1 MGTLGARTGDERAGS
16 GAEHGAGRVAG
27 AALLLR
33 GSRFGAGAG
42 WRTRA
47 RVGYRPI
54 PQSALPGVGRGPDA
68 LLLSGVGSAGS
79 AGPGAG
85 CGLGLRLGGVPDAVL
100 GDLTEVEACFAD
112 VQRAGPPLPVAWHPA
127 QSRAHR
133 ALTPG
138 GWCLCE
144 TCARV
149 LQLHPEDRGE
159 GARAQAAPPRGGAGA
174 SGQGDV
180 CATCP
185 LPHTAERPHP
195 VTFLDGSSWVSQH
208 KGEGGGLC
216 PGRRGCRGSPAWAPG
231 AFPPR
236 GTQLFCTQSPWRS
249 VAWAQLAGR
258 GQVEG
263 EGKSAAKPG
272 QRRRGLE
279 GGQGTRDGEAQRPR
293 ARGGRRAPPGGH
305 REERTRGAFAAS
317 AGEHVL
323 PLRPAT
329 GRLESR
335 RLRGCGRAGWGSGLA
350 LRAGLFFFSSP

>member
-1 MGTLGARTGDERAGS
+1 MGTSGARTGDERAGS

-149 LQLHPEDRGE
+149 LQLHPEDRE
-159 GARAQAAPPRGGAGA
+159 GRAAQAAPPRGGAGA

-272 QRRRGLE
+272 GEAWRAGRGHTTARRRGR
-279 GGQGTRDGEAQRPR
+279 GRGAAGERHREAI
-293 ARGGRRAPPGGH
+293 GRRGH
-305 REERTRGAFAAS
+305 
-317 AGEHVL
+317 AGPL
-323 PLRPAT
+323 P
-329 GRLESR
+329 RLQ
-335 RLRGCGRAGWGSGLA
+335 GNT
-350 LRAGLFFFSSP
+350 FSL